1 MSATHPPAHL
11 GDPDVSCG
19 PPPQKKKIQP
29 LALKRNTA
37 GSVTGKQEI
46 RSTVQKTK
54 IKAFSCVRH
63 FNSCCR

>member
-19 PPPQKKKIQP
+19 PPQKKS
-29 LALKRNTA
+29 LALKKNTA
-37 GSVTGKQEI
+37 DSVTGKQEI

-54 IKAFSCVRH
+54 IKAFSCVCH

>member
-19 PPPQKKKIQP
+19 PPPPKKIQP

-46 RSTVQKTK
+46 RSTVQKNYDK
-54 IKAFSCVRH
+54 SLFMCSS
-63 FNSCCR
+63 F